1 MLWDYAL
8 RLSQTQFKEIF
19 DCHEEV
25 LECHGC
31 TAKQALQEE
40 LLVGF
45 QAAGDTVLLGTT
57 AATGR
62 AAVTAVLLRARD
74 VEVQQ
79 PFTSKSFLSQT

>member
-40 LLVGF
+40 LLWKQKLV
-45 QAAGDTVLLGTT
+45 
-57 AATGR
+57 
-62 AAVTAVLLRARD
+62 
-74 VEVQQ
+74 
-79 PFTSKSFLSQT
+79 PIINSKLSSTR